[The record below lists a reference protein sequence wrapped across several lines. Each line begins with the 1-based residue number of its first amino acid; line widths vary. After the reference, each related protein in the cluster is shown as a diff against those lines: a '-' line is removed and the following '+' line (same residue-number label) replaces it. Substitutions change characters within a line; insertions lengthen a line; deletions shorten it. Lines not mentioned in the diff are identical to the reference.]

1 VSTLSIARWIALGAL
16 FLIPLT
22 PLVVSS
28 SLFFPFITGK
38 AFFFRILVEVAFGA
52 WLVLALV
59 DRRYRPRFSWIEVS
73 VLAFV
78 GWMFI
83 ANLFAVNVEKAFW
96 SNFERMEGWILLAHL
111 AGLFLVASS
120 VLRVS
125 EKWRAWFLTNLGVSL
140 IVLGYAFLQATGQA
154 AIHQGS
160 VRIDASFGNSIYLA
174 VYLLFNTFIAGWLAF
189 TEKQVW
195 LKWSLLA
202 LAAINIPF
210 IFLTQ
215 TRGTIIALVGA
226 LGLAALLTVLFS
238 GKTARRVA
246 AGGLVALLL
255 VVGGFI
261 ALRDSDVVRQSD
273 LWGRIASISLSDGEV
288 RFALWGMAW
297 EGFLERPIVGWG
309 QEGFNYVFNKYYD
322 PSLYAQEP
330 WFDRAHNA
338 FVDWLTAGGAPAFL
352 LYIALFLVAIITLW
366 SNTTLPRAERIAL
379 TCVIAGY
386 AVHNFFVFDNLYS
399 YVYFFAILALID
411 SQVSRPVGDAK
422 GAVPVA
428 SGALTLPVVAALT
441 VVLIYIVNVPALRT
455 ASSLIDALSSQPG
468 GIQTNAQVFTSLAE
482 TAPLGA
488 RQEVREQ
495 LVNFSLQ
502 ALSRPDVPT
511 DLKLQIGSLAINE
524 MKKQVEEHPL
534 DARQHLQLSIAY
546 RAVGSLEGMLASI
559 RDAKELSP
567 RKQQIFIQEGI
578 VLIELGRLQEGQAV
592 LNEAYALDVR
602 SSESAKYAALG
613 NLIAG
618 DRQQAEEILVAHP
631 EVREEVE
638 MIISQL
644 SAASA
649 Q

>member
-1 VSTLSIARWIALGAL
+1 
-16 FLIPLT
+16 
-22 PLVVSS
+22 
-28 SLFFPFITGK
+28 
-38 AFFFRILVEVAFGA
+38 
-52 WLVLALV
+52 
-59 DRRYRPRFSWIEVS
+59 
-73 VLAFV
+73 
-78 GWMFI
+78 
-83 ANLFAVNVEKAFW
+83 
-96 SNFERMEGWILLAHL
+96 LAHL

>member
-1 VSTLSIARWIALGAL
+1 
-16 FLIPLT
+16 
-22 PLVVSS
+22 
-28 SLFFPFITGK
+28 
-38 AFFFRILVEVAFGA
+38 
-52 WLVLALV
+52 
-59 DRRYRPRFSWIEVS
+59 
-73 VLAFV
+73 
-78 GWMFI
+78 
-83 ANLFAVNVEKAFW
+83 
-96 SNFERMEGWILLAHL
+96 
-111 AGLFLVASS
+111 
-120 VLRVS
+120 
-125 EKWRAWFLTNLGVSL
+125 
-140 IVLGYAFLQATGQA
+140 
-154 AIHQGS
+154 
-160 VRIDASFGNSIYLA
+160 
-174 VYLLFNTFIAGWLAF
+174 
-189 TEKQVW
+189 
-195 LKWSLLA
+195 
-202 LAAINIPF
+202 
-210 IFLTQ
+210 
-215 TRGTIIALVGA
+215 
-226 LGLAALLTVLFS
+226 
-238 GKTARRVA
+238 
-246 AGGLVALLL
+246 
-255 VVGGFI
+255 
-261 ALRDSDVVRQSD
+261 
-273 LWGRIASISLSDGEV
+273 V

-502 ALSRPDVPT
+502 ALSRPDVLT